1 MLNLTVSLFDY
12 FSCGASTLPTALLY
26 KCQYAALVSAAA
38 AAALTV
44 RDLCFGLGYR
54 KIENGVLEMWVNM
67 NKGVILF
74 LNLHSFQSFNSSP
87 VILPPLSFFF
97 ALPCNRLHTEHLCM
111 LKLQMS
117 THKYVFKYLA
127 G

>member
-97 ALPCNRLHTEHLCM
+97 CTSMQQIAHRASLHVKAADVHSQVC
-111 LKLQMS
+111 
-117 THKYVFKYLA
+117 F
-127 G
+127 